1 MACCTHHPVISET
14 LLTKPFC
21 IHVSLLSHWKLER
34 ELYCAPLE
42 NACHTQCQA
51 TLTTG
56 APLTISSCGQVC
68 RLVPWAILIL
78 LCSWG
83 CKRSD
88 QFLCCYSILIPLH
101 ALSSSRLPPS
111 MSKGAPAWLWHV
123 YFWEARRGSSLF
135 RLPWTLLPSRPSSAP
150 MFFHSKTSV
159 MSKPVSNSCLAS
171 HRFPVSCSW
180 ITPAAVK
187 SWVIPEI

>member
-83 CKRSD
+83 CNALTNFCAAIPFSSHFMHYPPPGFHHPCPKGHLHGSGMFIFGRPEEAAAYSD
-88 QFLCCYSILIPLH
+88 FLGLCYQ
-101 ALSSSRLPPS
+101 ADQAVPPCFFIV
-111 MSKGAPAWLWHV
+111 KLVWCQ
-123 YFWEARRGSSLF
+123 SL
-135 RLPWTLLPSRPSSAP
+135 
-150 MFFHSKTSV
+150 
-159 MSKPVSNSCLAS
+159 
-171 HRFPVSCSW
+171 
-180 ITPAAVK
+180 
-187 SWVIPEI
+187 

>member
-1 MACCTHHPVISET
+1 MYPSSCHFRDIINKAILYPCVFVITLEIRKGTVLCSIGKCVSYTVPSHTHHWSSSDNQQLWSGVQISAMSYFDSA
-14 LLTKPFC
+14 LL
-21 IHVSLLSHWKLER
+21 L
-34 ELYCAPLE
+34 
-42 NACHTQCQA
+42 
-51 TLTTG
+51 
-56 APLTISSCGQVC
+56 
-68 RLVPWAILIL
+68 RLQ
-78 LCSWG
+78 
-83 CKRSD
+83 RSD